1 VIEGLEEAFDI
12 DIDLT
17 TDGESIAQIKVDS
30 KALDI
35 NEFFLQ
41 IAMDALVVGD
51 AENEYEQFNY
61 DEIIRFLQALELAN
75 NFGVEFRKGLDLY
88 DYMNSEDYVNDMQ
101 IIEEIASVEINRLSQ
116 LAVEK
121 GLLVIS
127 ETGEI
132 TIQSDISQA
141 IGLVSDYLKAF
152 SAETESIRRL
162 CGMKVFEVIEFDMMS
177 YLDRVPG
184 KLVSIANEITK
195 ADLGGAAGSVY
206 FHTTAE
212 GEIKAD
218 INFSMEGETIA
229 LSANGK
235 DEMVITLSYAAM
247 DEEIL
252 NASVVLGEKMT
263 LALKVSAEG
272 ENAEVKAEIS
282 ENAISASIQA
292 EGGDI
297 QFALDMLNET
307 MKLYYDVQS
316 EYDGNTVSV
325 EYANGSFTASATESM
340 FGETIGTYSASC
352 TPEGIIVKG
361 EWEDFL
367 SDKYLL
373 NAAVTPVE
381 TGWTAIIDY
390 TTTDIYGTNYKVNA
404 EYIEETGKLAGAAS
418 VISNFDN
425 TEMPIEFVYENG
437 EGHITFAQNGLAY
450 DLYFVVKVTE
460 TETEAG
466 AVIDLGVNLAEE
478 ANPDVVI
485 PALTYHYE
493 AFMNN
498 EGEMNFKMDYL
509 FLEDIIRDENGNLV
523 YTQEIHESFDG
534 SKLIYD
540 AVIGDDQISFTAI
553 LTETENEFTVTLDGA
568 VNGEAFTAVLGA
580 EILEETETGLKLRGY
595 AEAKAGSNVITAE
608 CPITITAV
616 SDENGQKLA
625 VAAELTASENG
636 AAMKPITVNIS
647 IELAENVEIVP
658 ASGKIL
664 TAEDI

>member
-1 VIEGLEEAFDI
+1 
-12 DIDLT
+12 
-17 TDGESIAQIKVDS
+17 
-30 KALDI
+30 
-35 NEFFLQ
+35 
-41 IAMDALVVGD
+41 
-51 AENEYEQFNY
+51 
-61 DEIIRFLQALELAN
+61 
-75 NFGVEFRKGLDLY
+75 
-88 DYMNSEDYVNDMQ
+88 
-101 IIEEIASVEINRLSQ
+101 
-116 LAVEK
+116 
-121 GLLVIS
+121 
-127 ETGEI
+127 
-132 TIQSDISQA
+132 
-141 IGLVSDYLKAF
+141 
-152 SAETESIRRL
+152 
-162 CGMKVFEVIEFDMMS
+162 
-177 YLDRVPG
+177 
-184 KLVSIANEITK
+184 
-195 ADLGGAAGSVY
+195 
-206 FHTTAE
+206 
-212 GEIKAD
+212 
-218 INFSMEGETIA
+218 
-229 LSANGK
+229 
-235 DEMVITLSYAAM
+235 
-247 DEEIL
+247 
-252 NASVVLGEKMT
+252 
-263 LALKVSAEG
+263 
-272 ENAEVKAEIS
+272 
-282 ENAISASIQA
+282 
-292 EGGDI
+292 
-297 QFALDMLNET
+297 
-307 MKLYYDVQS
+307 
-316 EYDGNTVSV
+316 
-325 EYANGSFTASATESM
+325 
-340 FGETIGTYSASC
+340 
-352 TPEGIIVKG
+352 
-361 EWEDFL
+361 
-367 SDKYLL
+367 
-373 NAAVTPVE
+373 
-381 TGWTAIIDY
+381 TAIIDY

-404 EYIEETGKLAGAAS
+404 EYIEENGKLAGAAS

-664 TAEDI
+664 TAEDIYNAINEAFEDHMNSEYSNYYGDGFALDDASAA